1 MADRDCSSGA
11 LLGAFLLGGMVGA
24 AIALLTAP
32 RPGRETREKIGEWA
46 DGAREKTR
54 EKVHQFAQEAGER
67 VRTYGRETADRIKEV
82 THSAREKLRRGG
94 GAAGDE
100 GEGEGAGLPDQA

>member
-1 MADRDCSSGA
+1 MSDRDCSSGA

-32 RPGRETREKIGEWA
+32 RPGHETREKIGEWA

-82 THSAREKLRRGG
+82 TQSAKEKLRRSPGTG
-94 GAAGDE
+94 PEEPPGTGAPE
-100 GEGEGAGLPDQA
+100 QA

>member
-1 MADRDCSSGA
+1 MSDRGCSGGA
-11 LLGAFLLGGMVGA
+11 LFGAFLLGGMVGA

-32 RPGRETREKIGEWA
+32 RPGHETREKISEWA

-54 EKVHQFAQEAGER
+54 EQLHQFAQEAGER

-82 THSAREKLRRGG
+82 TQSAREKLRR
-94 GAAGDE
+94 APAEAGDE
-100 GEGEGAGLPDQA
+100 TGSPAEAPEQA